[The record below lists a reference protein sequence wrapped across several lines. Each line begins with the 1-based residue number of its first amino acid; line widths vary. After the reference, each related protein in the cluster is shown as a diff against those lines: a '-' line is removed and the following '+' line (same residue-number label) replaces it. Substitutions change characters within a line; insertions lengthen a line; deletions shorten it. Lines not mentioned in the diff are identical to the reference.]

1 MSALTQKTLRAITE
15 QHIEP
20 VPRWRAVIMRSFIWF
35 GMTLLVLLSAL
46 LTALSLHA
54 VFEIDWDAYAKADF
68 TLVQI
73 ILSGV
78 PLFSIFLLAVFL
90 WGSTLLVRQI
100 GRVYWYRLSTLVLI
114 FLIANAT
121 FGFLIEASPL
131 DQPAERFL
139 LALIPHSEDLQA
151 SLMPSARRQWSQP
164 ERGLLSGAVISSSAT
179 EIELR
184 DIDAR
189 QWTIEYTPEQLDSDV
204 RLEVDDEIKVI
215 GTQEGKNAFRA
226 EEVRTWESGV
236 KTQKPESVKTQ
247 KEEESSSDDIE
258 DKQHQ
263 EREDEEEQERDD
275 TNDEHENE
283 SEED

>member
-1 MSALTQKTLRAITE
+1 MSALTQKILRAISE

-35 GMTLLVLLSAL
+35 GMTFLVLLSAL

-100 GRVYWYRLSTLVLI
+100 GRVYRYRLSTLVLI
-114 FLIANAT
+114 FLVANAT
-121 FGFLIEASPL
+121 FGFLIE
-131 DQPAERFL
+131 
-139 LALIPHSEDLQA
+139 
-151 SLMPSARRQWSQP
+151 
-164 ERGLLSGAVISSSAT
+164 SSAT

-236 KTQKPESVKTQ
+236 KTQKSESVKSK

-263 EREDEEEQERDD
+263 EREDEEEQEKDNTD
-275 TNDEHENE
+275 DEHENE
-283 SEED
+283 PEED

>member
-1 MSALTQKTLRAITE
+1 MSELTQKTLRAITE
-15 QHIEP
+15 RHIEP
-20 VPRWRAVIMRSFIWF
+20 VPRWRTTVMRSLIWF
-35 GMTLLVLLSAL
+35 GMTFLVLLSAL
-46 LTALSLHA
+46 LTALTLHA
-54 VFEIDWDAYAKADF
+54 VFEIDWDAYTKADF

-100 GRVYWYRLSTLVLI
+100 GRVYRYRLSTLVLI
-114 FLIANAT
+114 FLAANAT
-121 FGFLIEASPL
+121 FGFLVEASPL

-139 LALIPHSEDLQA
+139 LALIPHGEELQA
-151 SLMPSARRQWSQP
+151 SLIPSAKRQWSQP
-164 ERGLLSGAVISSSAT
+164 ERGLLSGAVLSSSAT

-184 DIDAR
+184 DSDAR

-215 GTQEGKNAFRA
+215 GTQQGKNAFRA
-226 EEVRTWESGV
+226 EEVRSWESGA
-236 KTQKPESVKTQ
+236 KTQKSESVKT
-247 KEEESSSDDIE
+247 KREEESSSHDIE

-263 EREDEEEQERDD
+263 EREDKEVQDD
-275 TNDEHENE
+275 DSDDEHENE
-283 SEED
+283 PEED